1 MIRENQREIL
11 DQNGVPEVLV
21 ERAYKDLA
29 RIHHWLGDTR
39 FIVNAIRRDPLPVNR
54 VLDVGC
60 ATGLVLEEVGR
71 RLGVKVIGAEI
82 NPHPSIAAPVPI
94 IRADALH
101 DPLPSAEV
109 AFSMHLGHH
118 LSERDLVGLIR
129 NVGRFCRRFILLD
142 LVRHPLPLALFRLFI
157 APFVCRIDAEDGQR
171 SIRRSYTPVELRKIV
186 TSALAGTA
194 GKFRLSVTPFYAR
207 QVIDISYADRE
218 GEYRR

>member
-1 MIRENQREIL
+1 MIRENQCEIL

-21 ERAYKDLA
+21 ERASKNLA

-39 FIVNAIRRDPLPVNR
+39 FIVSAIRRDPLSVHL

-60 ATGLVLEEVGR
+60 ATGLVLDEVGR

-118 LSERDLVGLIR
+118 LSERDLVKLIR

-171 SIRRSYTPVELRKIV
+171 SIRRSYTPVELRRIA

-194 GKFRLSVTPFYAR
+194 GTFRLSVTPFYVR
-207 QVIDISYADRE
+207 QVIDISYANRE